1 MHKDLD
7 VSISTGRF
15 RKIREW
21 NRRRN
26 YYLKRVRLSIK
37 IYIAKLI
44 WDKRRKSVFDVKSV
58 KTILLLRNEGTIGDV
73 VVSTPLVKCLYES
86 GFTVD
91 ILLTKSS
98 SAVMKHN
105 AYIRNIYEA
114 GDSNNEVFLKRFA
127 HTVDKS
133 TIKMLNEN
141 DYDLVVDLCLFDIPV
156 HRMMLFSDI
165 NARFVL
171 GFNKWSCINHYSKS
185 ISFENGKEHVTKATA
200 LVAHAVG
207 INLKNRRDYDLHI
220 PDDITFEVR
229 EYLSGWKDKIKIVI
243 NAFTGSPERNLSKEQ
258 VARLV
263 DMLNKK
269 SKNIKLIILDH
280 RRELDVSLPD
290 SAVINPFDS
299 LHHVM
304 ALIREVDMIIS
315 PDTSIVHIS
324 AAWNKALICV
334 YKNVTDNND
343 LWGPGYE
350 NARQII
356 VNSRKIADVDNVP
369 ELILHEI
376 GQRDLFGGQ
385 EITPQQFVARWG
397 ACRR

>member
-44 WDKRRKSVFDVKSV
+44 WDKRRKSMFDVKSV

-385 EITPQQFVARWG
+385 EITPQQFVAR
-397 ACRR
+397 

>member
-114 GDSNNEVFLKRFA
+114 GDSNNEMFLKRFA

-385 EITPQQFVARWG
+385 EITPQQFVAR
-397 ACRR
+397 

>member
-165 NARFVL
+165 NAKFVL

-185 ISFENGKEHVTKATA
+185 ISFENGKEHVTKAIV

-220 PDDITFEVR
+220 PDDINFEVR
-229 EYLSGWKDKIKIVI
+229 EYLSSWKDKIKIVI
-243 NAFTGSPERNLSKEQ
+243 NSFTGSPEGNLSKEQ

-385 EITPQQFVARWG
+385 ERTPQRQSVVR
-397 ACRR
+397 